1 MTIEIRKQDNGK
13 YLLIGEFEVGNSGHW
28 ERRIL
33 TSNLSLKKAKELKEK
48 YGE

>member
-1 MTIEIRKQDNGK
+1 MKIDIRKQDNEK
-13 YLLIGEFEVGNSGHW
+13 YLLIGEFEVGNSGHY

-33 TSNLSLKKAKELKEK
+33 TSNCSKKEAKRLKEK